1 MSFLR
6 VSVALFVAAGATLV
20 APTSAFAQ
28 TNVNWIGD
36 VGDFNDGSNW
46 DVNFPPLGIVGDIG
60 HINNGGTAVVSDMPD
75 PVGGI
80 VLGADSGDSGT
91 LEIQSGG
98 SLEAMEDQGVSSP
111 GSVIVGQS
119 GTGHLIVE
127 RGGSITAQTLSS
139 GGNSASSIVLGE
151 GGTGT
156 ASVTVHGAANLN
168 RNLRVVGPAVD
179 FSAGSLSLGGTFTS
193 VITGASHS
201 TLSVSG
207 AANLGGTLQVD
218 FDGHTPSVG
227 DSWDFIDA
235 SSINGNFAV
244 ITSAFQPAPG
254 QRFATTTVAGGANGS
269 LLRVEV
275 QQILAATIDRATG
288 SVSINNL
295 PGGAPIELDGYALR
309 SPGGSLDPG
318 EWNSLQNQAVS
329 DFEEAN
335 PQNDHLAE
343 LIPVGS
349 AVIDGGTTYDL
360 GNVFSPGTAEFGT
373 PVEDLTFEYGRPD
386 GAVVQGTVN
395 YEGIGPSLN
404 NLVLAVD
411 PDSGAGTLV
420 NASPFAIQ
428 IDGYAI
434 LSDSGALLSGDGQ
447 WNSLEDQAMSAW
459 EEANVSANQL
469 AELNPTDSTSLNGGG
484 QLELGTLFDTA
495 GERDLT
501 LEFFLAGEGSAR
513 QGVLLYEAVELV
525 EGIPGDYNNSGLVEQ
540 GDLDLVLGFWGSEA
554 GDVPATWENDPPVGF
569 VDQAEIDKVLGN
581 WGSQAPGLAA
591 TAAVP
596 EPTTVVMGLLAAA
609 LLCCR
614 GWSHLRLNLTSQI
627 RGDES

>member
-1 MSFLR
+1 
-6 VSVALFVAAGATLV
+6 
-20 APTSAFAQ
+20 
-28 TNVNWIGD
+28 
-36 VGDFNDGSNW
+36 
-46 DVNFPPLGIVGDIG
+46 
-60 HINNGGTAVVSDMPD
+60 
-75 PVGGI
+75 
-80 VLGADSGDSGT
+80 
-91 LEIQSGG
+91 
-98 SLEAMEDQGVSSP
+98 
-111 GSVIVGQS
+111 
-119 GTGHLIVE
+119 
-127 RGGSITAQTLSS
+127 
-139 GGNSASSIVLGE
+139 
-151 GGTGT
+151 
-156 ASVTVHGAANLN
+156 
-168 RNLRVVGPAVD
+168 
-179 FSAGSLSLGGTFTS
+179 
-193 VITGASHS
+193 
-201 TLSVSG
+201 
-207 AANLGGTLQVD
+207 
-218 FDGHTPSVG
+218 
-227 DSWDFIDA
+227 
-235 SSINGNFAV
+235 
-244 ITSAFQPAPG
+244 
-254 QRFATTTVAGGANGS
+254 
-269 LLRVEV
+269 
-275 QQILAATIDRATG
+275 
-288 SVSINNL
+288 
-295 PGGAPIELDGYALR
+295 
-309 SPGGSLDPG
+309 
-318 EWNSLQNQAVS
+318 
-329 DFEEAN
+329 
-335 PQNDHLAE
+335 

-569 VDQAEIDKVLGN
+569 VDQAELDKVLGN